1 MSDQHVRRRDFLTAV
16 GGTAAL
22 ASTSVSAATTSRSPS
37 ASTFASGADDRS
49 YFLDLLERMASPV
62 LGRMSQGRLQRE
74 WQPELSPTWDGRN
87 PKVSYLEAFGRLI
100 DGVAPWLALPDDS
113 SAEGRLRAKLRQQ
126 ALASYAHSVDPNS
139 PDYLLWSAEG
149 QPLVDSAYFTS
160 ALLRAPDTL
169 WKPLDATTK
178 QRIIA
183 EIQGLRRVS
192 PPYTNWLLFAA
203 MNEVF
208 LLSVGAQWD
217 PVRVD
222 LAVRKFNEWY
232 VGDGWFADGPRFHFD
247 LYNSYVIHPM
257 LTQILEV
264 LVATEAKFN
273 SLKAPELLPI
283 QYKRMQRYAEELER
297 MIGPDG
303 AYAAIGRSLTYRTA
317 AHQPLGLLA
326 WRKKLPAR
334 LPEGQ
339 VRAAT
344 AAAQRRVFADRSN
357 FNADGFLTIGF
368 TRHQPTLG
376 DIYSNAGS
384 MYIAA
389 ESLIAL
395 GLPAGDSYWTTPALP
410 WTMRLAY
417 SGQDFPKD
425 YYVDY

>member
-1 MSDQHVRRRDFLTAV
+1 MSDQHVKRRDVLAAMS
-16 GGTAAL
+16 GGAILAAAPVP
-22 ASTSVSAATTSRSPS
+22 ASTNPNVASP
-37 ASTFASGADDRS
+37 ALPSGSEDRNFS
-49 YFLDLLERMASPV
+49 LNLLERMASPV
-62 LGRMSQGRLQRE
+62 LGRMSRGRLQRE
-74 WQPELSPTWDGRN
+74 WQPELSPSWDGRN
-87 PKVSYLEAFGRLI
+87 PKVAYLEAFARLI
-100 DGVAPWLALPDDS
+100 DGIAPWLAFADDAS
-113 SAEGRLRAKLRQQ
+113 SEGKLRSTLRAQ
-126 ALASYAHSVDPNS
+126 AQASYVHSVDPKS
-139 PDYLLWSAEG
+139 PDYLLWKNEG
-149 QPLVDSAYFTS
+149 QALVDSAYFCS
-160 ALLRAPDTL
+160 ALLRAPDAL

-203 MNEVF
+203 INEAF
-208 LLSVGAQWD
+208 LLTVGAQWD
-217 PVRVD
+217 PVRID
-222 LAVRKFNEWY
+222 LAVRKFTEWY
-232 VGDGWFADGPRFHFD
+232 VGDGWYSDGPRFHFD

-257 LTQILEV
+257 LTQILEA
-264 LVATEAKFN
+264 LVAANAPFN
-273 SLKAPELLPI
+273 SLQPKELLPL
-283 QYKRMQRYAEELER
+283 QYQRMQRYAEQLER

-326 WRKKLPAR
+326 WRKKLPAK

-339 VRAAT
+339 ARAAT
-344 AAAQRRVFADRSN
+344 MAAQRRVFGDASN

-368 TRHQPTLG
+368 ARHQPSLG
-376 DIYSNAGS
+376 DPYSNAGS

-395 GLPAGDSYWTTPALP
+395 GLPANDSYWTTPALP

-425 YYVDY
+425 YYVNY